1 MKMTRQLLAAGR
13 LFRRIAFLASVAGAL
28 AACGADASWI
38 WYPGDYAL
46 WRGNDLQS
54 RRIEFGGGYPVFW
67 ASYAAHPLVDF
78 TKTVDL
84 KAPEE
89 VDIAW
94 EGVCRITGKGLM
106 PGVVSNRYVFP
117 AGKYTIT
124 ARVYSQGRPPALYV
138 NGATI
143 KTDSSWRADWR
154 VQASGLGGIPAP
166 PAETRA
172 AFDAP
177 SKRPAV
183 CVLETKPA
191 EAASVKTIH
200 GNHLFADF
208 GRETFGFLKLLGVS
222 GKGKVRIVYGE
233 SEPEALCV
241 DPEGTD
247 QWEILDVGP
256 GESFRTPVA
265 RGWRYV
271 QVIPLDGVSVRG
283 VSMDEQLCP
292 LARAGA
298 FRCSDPLVNR
308 IWDVSARTLEITTR
322 EIFIEGA
329 KPAGRGAGTHARA
342 T

>member
-1 MKMTRQLLAAGR
+1 MKNRAMDRAWFGAYSAAVLTVAMGT
-13 LFRRIAFLASVAGAL
+13 AFAAKPPDVKAAF

-46 WRGNDLQS
+46 WRGNDLQA

-84 KAPEE
+84 KAPET

-124 ARVYSQGRPPALYV
+124 ARVYSQGRPPALYL
-138 NGATI
+138 NGPTI

-154 VQASGLGGIPAP
+154 VRASGLGGIPAP
-166 PAETRA
+166 PAETRPT
-172 AFDAP
+172 FDAP

-183 CVLETKPA
+183 CVLETRAA
-191 EAASVKTIH
+191 EPVSVKAIH

-208 GRETFGFLKLLGVS
+208 GHETFGFLKLLGVS

-233 SEPEALCV
+233 SEPEALCAQFREFAATV
-241 DPEGTD
+241 KK
-247 QWEILDVGP
+247 
-256 GESFRTPVA
+256 GETSN
-265 RGWRYV
+265 G
-271 QVIPLDGVSVRG
+271 
-283 VSMDEQLCP
+283 
-292 LARAGA
+292 
-298 FRCSDPLVNR
+298 
-308 IWDVSARTLEITTR
+308 
-322 EIFIEGA
+322 
-329 KPAGRGAGTHARA
+329 
-342 T
+342 